1 MKIIPIHPMNKAA
14 AKSINGGLTSTS
26 KMPCKS
32 YSLPTE
38 ACITGFKM
46 AQIPGSICASC
57 YADKGFYKM
66 YANTVKPSQFARLDS
81 IDNPLWVDSMVNSIG
96 SDEYFRWHDSGD
108 LQSLAHFEKIVAVAQ
123 LTPNCK
129 HWLPTREYA
138 IIKAYKATGKKI
150 PKNLIVRLS
159 AMYPD
164 KKVVIP
170 GSLQGFANVTTS
182 NVHTSIESL
191 EVNQL
196 GQACIAPKQNGEC
209 GSCRSCWST
218 VEVSYSMH

>member
-1 MKIIPIHPMNKAA
+1 MKIIPIHPMNKKES
-14 AKSINGGLTSTS
+14 KSINGGLTSTS

-46 AQIPGSICASC
+46 AQIPGSICSTC

-66 YANTVKPSQFARLDS
+66 YQNTVKPSQFARLDS
-81 IDNPLWVDSMVNSIG
+81 INNPLWVDSMVNSIG

-108 LQSLAHFEKIVAVAQ
+108 LQSLAHFEKIVEVAIK
-123 LTPNCK
+123 TPECK

-138 IIKAYKATGKKI
+138 IIKDYKTSGKKI

-164 KKVVIP
+164 KRVTIP
-170 GSLQGFANVTTS
+170 ASLTGFANVTVS
-182 NVHTSIESL
+182 NVHTSTVSL
-191 EVNQL
+191 VQNNL
-196 GQACIAPKQNGEC
+196 GKACNAPNQNGEC
-209 GSCRSCWST
+209 QACRLCWST
-218 VEVSYSMH
+218 EPVSYAMH